1 MSRKRPKI
9 NVKFENV
16 PCYAISGFFGGINP
30 NEGSISFFQDHLI
43 PGEGE
48 RPGQIVLDAIE
59 QKFVVNL
66 KMNPV
71 VFKRLAS
78 WMMNQLKRFEEQFG
92 EIKIDQRQLEQ
103 DSKSPPFYG

>member
-1 MSRKRPKI
+1 MSTKRPKV

-16 PCYAISGFFGGINP
+16 PSYSITGFFGGINP
-30 NEGSISFFQDHLI
+30 NEGSISFFQDNLI

-48 RPGQIVLDAIE
+48 RPGQIVLDSIE
-59 QKFVVNL
+59 QTFVVNL

-71 VFKRLAS
+71 VFKRLAN
-78 WMMNQLKRFEEQFG
+78 WMANQLKQFEERFG